1 MTTLLDRA
9 RMHAAMGDAHRLAIV
24 DAVSISD
31 KTPGELAALLDS
43 PTNLVA
49 HHLNVLESAG
59 VIERRVSEGDRRR
72 RYIVLHR
79 QRLASLTPAP
89 PATAASVLFV
99 CTHNSA
105 RSQFAAALWRQR
117 TGNDASSAG
126 TAPAATVHPLAVKV
140 ARRMGVDI
148 ADRTPHAYAD
158 VRTTPDLVVSV
169 CDRAG
174 ESPVPFSARRL
185 HWSIA
190 DPVADG
196 RIAAFDAAF
205 ADISDRIGYM
215 TTTAGRS

>member
-1 MTTLLDRA
+1 MDIGERA
-9 RMHAAMGDAHRLAIV
+9 RMFAALGEPVRLAMV
-24 DAVSISD
+24 DDLAVSD
-31 KTPGELAALLDS
+31 RAPVELAERHGLASNLL
-43 PTNLVA
+43 A
-49 HHLNVLESAG
+49 HHLDVLEQAG
-59 VIERRVSEGDRRR
+59 LIERSRSSGDGRR
-72 RYIVLHR
+72 RYVRLRHEVLD
-79 QRLASLTPAP
+79 
-89 PATAASVLFV
+89 VLGVGMAVPDGPVVFV